1 MRVLCVGCLVRLAA
15 GVRHIQD
22 ALEKR
27 IFTELQTAAEHG
39 QDDASPTEPSLR
51 YEERRVY
58 RDDRRAI
65 GEVSLASGQKRKVFE
80 VRADRDTLT
89 WWRRVWGGRRI
100 YLLGRKKD
108 GLFVVVGALTSEGV
122 FGSRKL
128 KLTPTRPLAALVE
141 TPDGQVH
148 PADEQVLKACEYL
161 LHKSPTTLW

>member
-15 GVRHIQD
+15 GVRRIQD
-22 ALEKR
+22 ALANH

-51 YEERRVY
+51 YVELRVF
-58 RDDRRAI
+58 RDDGRAI

-89 WWRRVWGGRRI
+89 WWRRVLGGRRV

-108 GLFVVVGALTSEGV
+108 GLFVVVGALTSEGI
-122 FGSRKL
+122 FGSHRL

-141 TPDGQVH
+141 TPTGHVH

-161 LHKSPTTLW
+161 LQKSPTTLW

>member
-1 MRVLCVGCLVRLAA
+1 MRVLCVSCLVRLAA

-22 ALEKR
+22 ALANH
-27 IFTELQTAAEHG
+27 IFTELQSAAEQG
-39 QDDASPTEPSLR
+39 QDVASPTEPSLR

-80 VRADRDTLT
+80 VRGDRETLT

-108 GLFVVVGALTSEGV
+108 GFFVVVGGLTSEGV
-122 FGSRKL
+122 FGSRKI

-161 LHKSPTTLW
+161 LNKSPTTLW

>member
-15 GVRHIQD
+15 GVRRIQD
-22 ALEKR
+22 ALANH

-51 YEERRVY
+51 YVELRVF
-58 RDDRRAI
+58 RDDGRAI

-89 WWRRVWGGRRI
+89 WWRRIWGGRRV

-108 GLFVVVGALTSEGV
+108 GLFVVVGALTSEGDL
-122 FGSRKL
+122 GSHKL
-128 KLTPTRPLAALVE
+128 RLAPTRPLAALVE
-141 TPDGQVH
+141 TPNGHVR
-148 PADEQVLKACEYL
+148 PVDEQVLQACEYL
-161 LHKSPTTLW
+161 LNKSPTTLW